1 MLMAMKLSLVNARRP
16 RSANADERVTRR
28 AAPLTIEELE
38 TGLRMLGRGDVDHNE
53 FWDANIAAFRQTILF
68 AIRETSDALLSPK
81 ISLSWRAELETQ
93 LEALVEYI
101 EIADRYVARRSRSG
115 DRHRLN

>member
-28 AAPLTIEELE
+28 AAPLTIDELE

-81 ISLSWRAELETQ
+81 MSSL
-93 LEALVEYI
+93 
-101 EIADRYVARRSRSG
+101 VA
-115 DRHRLN
+115 H

>member
-1 MLMAMKLSLVNARRP
+1 MLMAMKLSLVNARP
-16 RSANADERVTRR
+16 PGPANPDERVSRPVT
-28 AAPLTIEELE
+28 PLSIEELE

-53 FWDANIAAFRQTILF
+53 FWDANIAAFRQTVLF
-68 AIRETSDALLSPK
+68 AIRETSDALLSPR
-81 ISLSWRAELETQ
+81 ISLSWRAELEGQ

-101 EIADRYVARRSRSG
+101 EIADRYVARRSGSG